1 MHPEPIADPGNHM
14 SASASTEPPCTPDP
28 LLIMQL
34 YKNRQGITVQMT
46 KSESLVLEDAE
57 NNIRDCMKKQAL
69 FFINRNRERKNQA
82 RLRRLLMSH

>member
-1 MHPEPIADPGNHM
+1 M
-14 SASASTEPPCTPDP
+14 SASASTEP